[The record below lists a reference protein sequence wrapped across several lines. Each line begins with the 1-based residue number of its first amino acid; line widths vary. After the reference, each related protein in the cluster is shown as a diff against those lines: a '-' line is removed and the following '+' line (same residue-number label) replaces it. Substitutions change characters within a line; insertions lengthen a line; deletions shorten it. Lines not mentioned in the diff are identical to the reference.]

1 MDVYML
7 VQREQFG
14 GHMQIWHCAA
24 WISGAGA
31 LGGLANA
38 LSTGNGFALP
48 RRVEGVWCPGAV
60 STVLLGAFAAFAS
73 WAFYGSGAVID
84 LAKPEQL
91 PHFQLSAVAG
101 AFLIGV
107 IGAKWLT
114 NESDKLLLKES
125 VNTVTA
131 KMLPGDVANRI
142 TSGAPLEVL
151 RNIKEACDECMTL
164 RTPAE
169 IKSS

>member
-1 MDVYML
+1 
-7 VQREQFG
+7 
-14 GHMQIWHCAA
+14 MQIWHCAA
-24 WISGAGA
+24 WISAAGA

-38 LSTGNGFALP
+38 LNSANGFALP
-48 RRVEGVWCPGAV
+48 RRIEGVWCPGAV

-91 PHFQLSAVAG
+91 AHFQLSGVAG

-114 NESDKLLLKES
+114 NESEKLLLKES

-131 KMLPGDVANRI
+131 KMLPRDVANRI
-142 TSGAPLEVL
+142 TSGPPLEIL
-151 RNIKEACDECMTL
+151 KNIKEACDECMTV

-169 IKSS
+169 

>member
-1 MDVYML
+1 
-7 VQREQFG
+7 
-14 GHMQIWHCAA
+14 MQIWHCAA

-38 LSTGNGFALP
+38 LNSGNGFALP
-48 RRVEGVWCPGAV
+48 RRIEGVWCPGAI
-60 STVLLGAFAAFAS
+60 STVLLRAFAAFAS

-107 IGAKWLT
+107 IGSKWLT
-114 NESDKLLLKES
+114 NESDKLLLRES

-131 KMLPGDVANRI
+131 KMLPGDEANRI
-142 TSGAPLEVL
+142 TSGPPLKVL
-151 RNIKEACDECMTL
+151 KNIKEACDECITL
-164 RTPAE
+164 RIPTE
-169 IKSS
+169 IKSN